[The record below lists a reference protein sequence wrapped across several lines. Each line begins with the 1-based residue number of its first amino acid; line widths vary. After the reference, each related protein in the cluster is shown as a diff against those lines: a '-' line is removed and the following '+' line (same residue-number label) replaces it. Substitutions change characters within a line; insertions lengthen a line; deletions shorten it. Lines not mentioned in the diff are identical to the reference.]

1 MESFYTV
8 QGEGFH
14 SGKAAYFIRTAGC
27 DVGCV
32 WCDVKESWP
41 SEGYP
46 SVSAHEIA
54 SRTEEHPAETVV
66 ITGGEPCMYDLTEL
80 CNALH
85 ERGKKVHLETSAAY
99 EIKGDFDWICVSPKK
114 FKAPLQGELKKAH
127 ELKVIGFN
135 KSDLDF
141 ALSFESEVSSD
152 CKLYIQPEWSRRD
165 RMAQPISEFVKSHPR
180 WMVSVQS
187 HKYLNIP

>member
-41 SEGYP
+41 TEGYP
-46 SVSAHEIA
+46 ILSAREIA
-54 SRTEEHPAETVV
+54 ARTDEFPAETVV
-66 ITGGEPCMYDLTEL
+66 ITGGEPCMYDLTDL

-99 EIKGDFDWICVSPKK
+99 EIRGDFDWICVSPKK
-114 FKAPLQGELKKAH
+114 FKAPIHSELKKAD

-135 KSDLDF
+135 DSDLQF
-141 ALSFESEVSSD
+141 AQSFESEVTSN
-152 CKLYIQPEWSRRD
+152 CELYIQPEWSRRD
-165 RMAQPISEFVKSHPR
+165 RMAESISEFVKANPR
-180 WMVSVQS
+180 WQISVQS

>member
-41 SEGYP
+41 TEGYP
-46 SVSAHEIA
+46 ILSAEEIA
-54 SRTEEHPAETVV
+54 SRTEEHPAETAV

-85 ERGKKVHLETSAAY
+85 ARGKKVHLETSAAY

-114 FKAPLQGELKKAH
+114 FKAPLEQELKKAH

-135 KSDLDF
+135 ESDFDF

-165 RMAQPISEFVKSHPR
+165 RMAQSISEFIKSHPR

>member
-32 WCDVKESWP
+32 WCDVKESWLT
-41 SEGYP
+41 EGYP
-46 SVSAHEIA
+46 ILSAREIA
-54 SRTEEHPAETVV
+54 ARTDEFPAETVV
-66 ITGGEPCMYDLTEL
+66 ITGGEPCMYDLTDL

-99 EIKGDFDWICVSPKK
+99 EIRGDFDWICVSPKK
-114 FKAPLQGELKKAH
+114 FKAPIHSELKKAD

-135 KSDLDF
+135 DSDLQF
-141 ALSFESEVSSD
+141 AQSFESEVTSN
-152 CKLYIQPEWSRRD
+152 CELYIQPEWSRRD
-165 RMAQPISEFVKSHPR
+165 RMAESISEFVKANPR
-180 WMVSVQS
+180 WQISVQS